1 MIKKLGLHL
10 QVDII
15 LFKIEFGH
23 IKSSVPKIGTL
34 MSKSASINPFS
45 YILPDQV

>member
-10 QVDII
+10 LVDII
-15 LFKIEFGH
+15 LFKIEFGY

-34 MSKSASINPFS
+34 MSKSTSINSCS
-45 YILPDQV
+45 YILLDQV